1 MMSRIRC
8 ASSSSV
14 ACSSGLCSAIPIQ
27 LLASMSVAQASTG
40 QLKDQLGARIDSLR
54 PDLER
59 IGRQIYANPEIGY
72 EERQAAG
79 WLSEL
84 LRRQG
89 FSVEIGVAN
98 TPTAFVATRRNGSG
112 PTIAFLAEYDALRG
126 LGHGCGHN
134 LIGTAS
140 TGAVIA
146 LADLLERVP
155 GRVLVVGT
163 PAEEGGRGKIRLI
176 RAGIFQEVDAAMK
189 VHPDTRTQVLHWALA
204 VTHMHFEFT
213 GKAAHAAGDPEKGIN
228 ALDAFVLAYNGIS
241 MLRQHTKE
249 GARLH
254 GFLKEGGTA
263 PNIVPERT
271 SGEFL
276 VRARDEAYMQ
286 ELVQKVKN
294 IFQAAALA
302 TGCSVKLS
310 FDEAPYADLRNNGV
324 LAKLFEENLQRL
336 GIDPVVGMRRV
347 NAGSTDMGNVSH
359 VVPALHPTIGIAPAE
374 VQGHSQSLLE
384 ASGSLRGYQAM
395 IDAAKA
401 LAMTG
406 ADLLSDPAQVEQ
418 ARREFRRRWSCFS

>member
-1 MMSRIRC
+1 
-8 ASSSSV
+8 
-14 ACSSGLCSAIPIQ
+14 
-27 LLASMSVAQASTG
+27 MSVAQASTG

-89 FSVEIGVAN
+89 FSVELGVAE

-112 PTIAFLAEYDALRG
+112 PTVAFLAEYDALRG

-134 LIGTAS
+134 LIAMAS
-140 TGAVIA
+140 TGAGIA
-146 LADLLERVP
+146 LAEILFP
-155 GRVLVVGT
+155 GRVQVIGT
-163 PAEEGGRGKIRLI
+163 PAEEGGGGKIRLI
-176 RAGIFQEVDAAMK
+176 QGGIFQEVDVAMMF
-189 VHPDTRTQVLHWALA
+189 HPDTKTQVLHWALA
-204 VTHMHFEFT
+204 VTHLHFEFT
-213 GKAAHAAGDPEKGIN
+213 GRAAHASGDPEKGIN
-228 ALDAFVLAYNGIS
+228 ALDAFVLAYNAIS
-241 MLRQHTKE
+241 MLRQHIKE
-249 GARLH
+249 GARVH
-254 GFLKEGGTA
+254 GFLIEGGTA

-271 SGEFL
+271 RGEFL

-302 TGCSVKLS
+302 TGCSVNLS
-310 FDEAPYADLRNNGV
+310 FGEDPYTDLRNNGV
-324 LAKLFEENLQRL
+324 LARLFEENLKRL
-336 GIDPVVGMRRV
+336 GIDPVEGVPWE

-359 VVPALHPTIGIAPAE
+359 VVPAIHPTLAIAPSDVA
-374 VQGHSQSLLE
+374 GHSQAFLE

-406 ADLLSDPAQVEQ
+406 ADLLADPSLVEN
-418 ARREFRRRWSCFS
+418 AKLEFRRA